1 MSIQVEGFPC
11 PEEVALGQTFTNL
24 TPFTVNNEGWKRQL
38 APDVL
43 ALLYKAYTR
52 HRMAVRM
59 ADGFIEQSKVPP
71 VTVKTIRDSQGQEWS
86 ASITIGHL
94 VSEYTNWCG
103 ETFPI
108 VFE

>member
-1 MSIQVEGFPC
+1 MVEGFNGT
-11 PEEVALGQTFTNL
+11 ETVKIGQTFTKL
-24 TPFTVNNEGWKRQL
+24 TPLTVNNEGWKRQL
-38 APDVL
+38 APDVM

-52 HRMAVRM
+52 QRMAVRM

-71 VTVKTIRDSQGQEWS
+71 VTVNAIRDSQGQEWS
-86 ASITIGHL
+86 ASITLGHQL
-94 VSEYTNWCG
+94 IEYTNWCG